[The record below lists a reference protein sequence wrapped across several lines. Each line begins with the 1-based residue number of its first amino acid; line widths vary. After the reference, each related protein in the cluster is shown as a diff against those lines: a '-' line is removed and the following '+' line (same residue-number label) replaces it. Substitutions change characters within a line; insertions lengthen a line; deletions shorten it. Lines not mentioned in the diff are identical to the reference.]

1 MTNQDFIDLWNS
13 YTRAN
18 TLAVMRKVE
27 YDNARK
33 LAIEA
38 NEAASVRYKE
48 YQKQIEEREN
58 LNKKI
63 RDFKTNINYAALRD
77 AIIEVVEEKCED
89 LESDLFFFYQQIIY
103 GINDSDNEQL
113 FTLAMN
119 LGVEVFNFYF
129 YNKEN

>member
-1 MTNQDFIDLWNS
+1 MTNRDFIDLWNS

-18 TLAVMRKVE
+18 TLAAMRKIE
-27 YDNARK
+27 YNDARK

-38 NEAASVRYKE
+38 NEAASARYEE

-58 LNKKI
+58 LNKKL

-77 AIIEVVEEKCED
+77 AIIEIVKEKCED
-89 LESDLFFFYQQIIY
+89 LESDLYFFYQQIIY

-113 FTLAMN
+113 FTLAMH
-119 LGVEVFNFYF
+119 LGIEVFNFY
-129 YNKEN
+129 NKE